1 MSGRSSDFPSWGQR
15 AAIARYSWLALAPAP
30 LRESFGGVLEHAEHH
45 RALIDRFWRFPH
57 RTAFSGAKTHPPR
70 RRGGARAGCGSVSE
84 GRALPGSLDLDG
96 HPHPGMNTALK
107 MMGAL

>member
-1 MSGRSSDFPSWGQR
+1 
-15 AAIARYSWLALAPAP
+15 
-30 LRESFGGVLEHAEHH
+30 VLEHAEHH

-57 RTAFSGAKTHPPR
+57 RNRLHGRENTRAQKAWR
-70 RRGGARAGCGSVSE
+70 RECGCGSVSE

-107 MMGAL
+107 MVGAL